1 MAGTLGISSATRK
14 KAAGGGQSLS
24 GTQQRTT
31 VGNLMSTAEKLAFW
45 QAGSGKSPCFWNPIV
60 ALFI

>member
-31 VGNLMSTAEKLAFW
+31 GGNLMSTAENWPFDRLAVVNYHVFEI
-45 QAGSGKSPCFWNPIV
+45 Q
-60 ALFI
+60 L